1 VQKHNEFC
9 DHLECPLAELK
20 NIQIQRN
27 DDFLESKRLG
37 KTIQCCYSFGQYHL
51 ERKKDRF
58 PNLLELSAEIAN
70 YELEVFQNRQKGL
83 VLYTQFYTKEDIDSN
98 EKFTLYYL
106 KKKIEELFIDNEN
119 YSKSNTENEISEFR
133 HNIEVSVSM
142 LAEFWYF
149 LADPKCNLKKLYDLA
164 NVLFPLKIG
173 VDNEWKNIQKLKN
186 IESYNLYARYLIKVF
201 NDKEKGL
208 KILEE
213 AKKI

>member
-1 VQKHNEFC
+1 
-9 DHLECPLAELK
+9 
-20 NIQIQRN
+20 
-27 DDFLESKRLG
+27 
-37 KTIQCCYSFGQYHL
+37 
-51 ERKKDRF
+51 
-58 PNLLELSAEIAN
+58 
-70 YELEVFQNRQKGL
+70 
-83 VLYTQFYTKEDIDSN
+83 
-98 EKFTLYYL
+98 LYYL

-201 NDKEKGL
+201 NEKEKGL
-208 KILEE
+208 KILE
-213 AKKI
+213 